1 MADIGISYSAQTSP
15 SRVNAQLG
23 IQFVGATL
31 RVTIRNADNF
41 AIKLTPSGNISEQIL
56 SGAAWP
62 IAQTLG
68 VALPPLA
75 HNLIVG
81 HSFDITTIDPMH
93 QTVEGETVTVAV
105 SDLHVSNF
113 NGMLLIKGKVGVT

>member
-1 MADIGISYSAQTSP
+1 MDHGRHRHQLQRPNLAQP
-15 SRVNAQLG
+15 RA
-23 IQFVGATL
+23 
-31 RVTIRNADNF
+31 TIRNADNF

-105 SDLHVSNF
+105 SDLNVSNF